1 MKKIV
6 CDTNVLVS
14 GFMYSGN
21 EREVIKKIY
30 EGEII
35 NFTSR
40 ELIIEF
46 VRVIRRRKFRLTE
59 KEQKRILEFLIEISE
74 NVKPKKRINV
84 IKEDSEDNRVIECA
98 LESKADYIISGDR
111 HLLTMKRYKGIKI
124 LNAKRFL
131 GI

>member
-98 LESKADYIISGDR
+98 LESKADYIISGDW